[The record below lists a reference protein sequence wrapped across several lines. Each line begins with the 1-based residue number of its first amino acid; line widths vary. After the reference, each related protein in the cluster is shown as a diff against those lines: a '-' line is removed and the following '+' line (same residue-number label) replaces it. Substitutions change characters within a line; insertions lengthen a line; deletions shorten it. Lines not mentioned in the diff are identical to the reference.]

1 MNSEHPF
8 LSEDFYVDWTLLTPE
23 KIVPD
28 VDFALERARGNI
40 EKICAQKPEELSFD
54 ATLLGFAR
62 ATRELSRAWG
72 RVCHL
77 ESVENT
83 PELREAYNAALPRVT
98 AFFSGLTL
106 NARLWEKIKAA
117 AARVPAETL
126 SPTRRRFL
134 EETLAD
140 FRENGADLP
149 EEKKKRLAE
158 ISAELAALTTKFGEN
173 VLDATN
179 AWEKFVADEKLLDG
193 IPASAL
199 NAAKASAK
207 AKNRPGEFRFTLQA
221 PSFVPV
227 MRCAENAALRREFQE
242 AADAV
247 ARGGK
252 FDNTPLIW
260 KILALRDE
268 KAKLLG
274 YANFADFA
282 TARRMAKS
290 GGNARRFLEDL
301 RERIG
306 EFFAEENA
314 ELVAFARERGCET
327 ACETGRPAPWDVAFL
342 AEKMR
347 RERCDFDEEQL
358 RPYFEVDAV
367 IAGAFAV
374 AEKLFGVRIVEK
386 KGVPAWHPDV
396 KTYEVFDGEKL
407 LGAFYTDWHPRET
420 KRAGAWMNFLATRGD
435 GAPAHLGLICGN
447 LSPSAD
453 GAPAL
458 LNFDEVLTIFH
469 EFGHLLHH
477 VLSEVEIPELAG
489 TNVAWDFVELP
500 SQIMENWCRQEES
513 LRLFAKHFAT
523 GEPLPRA
530 LLEKLLRAQK
540 FRAASAAARQLAFA
554 EADLDFHIETE
565 KRIGCDL
572 EKHWNEER
580 AACLV
585 PTAFPQVSPM
595 RKFLHLFSEPTG
607 YAAGYYSY
615 KWAEMLEADCFTRF
629 LKEGVLNP
637 ETGRDFREKILARGN
652 AEPPETLFR
661 NFMGRDP
668 DPEALLERDGLS
680 RRGGNAR

>member
-1 MNSEHPF
+1 MHF
-8 LSEDFYVDWTLLTPE
+8 
-23 KIVPD
+23 
-28 VDFALERARGNI
+28 R
-40 EKICAQKPEELSFD
+40 
-54 ATLLGFAR
+54 
-62 ATRELSRAWG
+62 
-72 RVCHL
+72 
-77 ESVENT
+77 
-83 PELREAYNAALPRVT
+83 LRSPQCNRLFISLFSL
-98 AFFSGLTL
+98 FFSVHFQINVTTHQPDLHITGSKLHRLFQIEHGHIPMLLLPFQIGTHLIKRHVIGSILYKQVQPVDGRNIPSLLFIEHNHSQKCGPVLRVLVQDHIIINARFLILPLLHIDVCTEQARFDIFGQEIDDIAIVHVCLIGKILFQIQSSPVQKHGSGIGYDVQRHRIRLDGFIRLSLTL
-106 NARLWEKIKAA
+106 QDR
-117 AARVPAETL
+117 AEV
-126 SPTRRRFL
+126 
-134 EETLAD
+134 
-140 FRENGADLP
+140 G
-149 EEKKKRLAE
+149 KKQGVAGILGV
-158 ISAELAALTTKFGEN
+158 ELQGF
-173 VLDATN
+173 
-179 AWEKFVADEKLLDG
+179 
-193 IPASAL
+193 
-199 NAAKASAK
+199 
-207 AKNRPGEFRFTLQA
+207 
-221 PSFVPV
+221 
-227 MRCAENAALRREFQE
+227 
-242 AADAV
+242 
-247 ARGGK
+247 
-252 FDNTPLIW
+252 
-260 KILALRDE
+260 
-268 KAKLLG
+268 
-274 YANFADFA
+274 
-282 TARRMAKS
+282 
-290 GGNARRFLEDL
+290 
-301 RERIG
+301 
-306 EFFAEENA
+306 
-314 ELVAFARERGCET
+314 
-327 ACETGRPAPWDVAFL
+327 
-342 AEKMR
+342 
-347 RERCDFDEEQL
+347 
-358 RPYFEVDAV
+358 
-367 IAGAFAV
+367 

-396 KTYEVFDGEKL
+396 KTYEVFDEEKL

-629 LKEGVLNP
+629 LKEGILNP
-637 ETGRDFREKILARGN
+637 KTGRDFREKILARGN